1 MIISLANRTVP
12 ILFGPIIVFK
22 SGMLTITNTI
32 LEQYKKYFLMNN
44 PRILIISSLANS
56 LVNFR
61 GDLIVHLIREG
72 FEVFCAAPEF
82 ENPKT
87 EDTLK
92 GMGATTLT
100 YPLERNGLNPI
111 KDLRSIRTLKQ
122 MMRKHKIDLV
132 FPYTIKPVIY
142 GSIAARQLGI
152 PVVSLITGLGF
163 TFSGINIKAKIIT
176 KPYRNTLSGRY

>member
-1 MIISLANRTVP
+1 
-12 ILFGPIIVFK
+12 
-22 SGMLTITNTI
+22 
-32 LEQYKKYFLMNN
+32 MNN

-111 KDLRSIRTLKQ
+111 KDLRSMRVLKQ

-163 TFSGINIKAKIIT
+163 TFSGINIKAKILQNLTEIL
-176 KPYRNTLSGRY
+176 YREGIKKK